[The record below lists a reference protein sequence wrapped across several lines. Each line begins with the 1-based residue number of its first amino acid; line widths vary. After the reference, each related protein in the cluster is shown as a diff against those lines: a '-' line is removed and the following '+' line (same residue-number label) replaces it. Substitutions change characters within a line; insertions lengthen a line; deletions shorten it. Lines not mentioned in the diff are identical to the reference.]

1 MSVAPTVFLVD
12 DDAAMRESMALVLEQ
27 SDFQVR
33 TFSAAPEFLEETSPQ
48 DPGCLVLDLR
58 MPEMTG
64 LELQKEL
71 AHRGYELPII
81 FLTGYG
87 DIPTTVRAI
96 RRGAL
101 DFLEKPVAPE
111 HLIRRVR
118 QALEDDRRRRAA
130 SASEAAIRA
139 RFRTLSSRE
148 QEVMA
153 LVARGLSNKKA
164 ARELG
169 ISPRTVENHRARA
182 MEKMEAGSVA
192 ELVAM
197 AALCS
202 SEQSGPAA

>member
-1 MSVAPTVFLVD
+1 MSAAPTVFLVD

-33 TFSAAPEFLEETSPQ
+33 TFSAALAFLEETSPQ

-101 DFLEKPVAPE
+101 DFLEKPVAPQN
-111 HLIRRVR
+111 LIRRVR